1 MHSNP
6 QKTCFIEEGC
16 AKVGIGLAPNSK
28 VIVGTVIA
36 GSSAT
41 KIVSDSQF
49 GKATLC
55 DGAPSGG
62 NEGTDYA

>member
-6 QKTCFIEEGC
+6 QKNMLHRR
-16 AKVGIGLAPNSK
+16 GLRKGGNRLGTEFQGNSRN
-28 VIVGTVIA
+28 GD

-41 KIVSDSQF
+41 EIVSDSQF

>member
-1 MHSNP
+1 
-6 QKTCFIEEGC
+6 
-16 AKVGIGLAPNSK
+16 
-28 VIVGTVIA
+28 VIA

-41 KIVSDSQF
+41 EIVSDSQF